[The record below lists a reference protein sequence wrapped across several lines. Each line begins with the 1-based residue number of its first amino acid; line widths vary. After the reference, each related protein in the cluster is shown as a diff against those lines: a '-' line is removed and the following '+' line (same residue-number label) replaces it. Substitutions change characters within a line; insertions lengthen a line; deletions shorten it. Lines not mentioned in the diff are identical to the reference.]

1 TDKGINDI
9 VDDNKLLDT
18 KNKAKDDL
26 DKKAEDAK
34 KEIDKLPNL
43 TDEEKTKAKEEIEQ
57 KNQDGKDAIDQS
69 NDPKEIDKVID
80 TTDKGINDIV
90 EDNKLLD
97 T

>member
-1 TDKGINDI
+1 
-9 VDDNKLLDT
+9 
-18 KNKAKDDL
+18 KAKDD
-26 DKKAEDAK
+26 
-34 KEIDKLPNL
+34 ID
-43 TDEEKTKAKEEIEQ
+43 Q

-97 T
+97 TKNKAKNDLDKKAEDAKKEIDKLPNLTEDEKQKAKDDVDQKTKEGKDA